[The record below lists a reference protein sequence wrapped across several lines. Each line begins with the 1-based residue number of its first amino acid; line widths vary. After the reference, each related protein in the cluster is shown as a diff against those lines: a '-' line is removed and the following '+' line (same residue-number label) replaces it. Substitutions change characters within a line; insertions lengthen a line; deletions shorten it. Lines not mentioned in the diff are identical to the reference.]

1 MTVETKNH
9 IPEIRIRFL
18 KRQMK
23 HDRYRRNIIA
33 CTSNLLKLIM
43 NLVQENRFY
52 EFREDKVKE
61 LNDLEKQIE
70 KNPQNTVR
78 KYKIA
83 S

>member
-1 MTVETKNH
+1 MKQD
-9 IPEIRIRFL
+9 RF
-18 KRQMK
+18 
-23 HDRYRRNIIA
+23 RRNIIA

-52 EFREDKVKE
+52 EFRKEKVKE
-61 LNDLEKQIE
+61 LKELEKQIE
-70 KNPQNTVR
+70 NNQKPDMI